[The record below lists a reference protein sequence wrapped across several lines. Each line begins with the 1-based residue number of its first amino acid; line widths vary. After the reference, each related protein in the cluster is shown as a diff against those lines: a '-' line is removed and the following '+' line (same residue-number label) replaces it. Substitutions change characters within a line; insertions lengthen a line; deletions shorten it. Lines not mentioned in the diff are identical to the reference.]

1 MRPPACNA
9 ITLVNFHQLVGQEG
23 AVGLLAQTTNVAV
36 ELLLTKPQER
46 TCSNVDG
53 TLPHKTISELTRQ
66 MAHKRCRTLPSSVR
80 V

>member
-23 AVGLLAQTTNVAV
+23 AVGLLAQTTNV
-36 ELLLTKPQER
+36 
-46 TCSNVDG
+46 DG